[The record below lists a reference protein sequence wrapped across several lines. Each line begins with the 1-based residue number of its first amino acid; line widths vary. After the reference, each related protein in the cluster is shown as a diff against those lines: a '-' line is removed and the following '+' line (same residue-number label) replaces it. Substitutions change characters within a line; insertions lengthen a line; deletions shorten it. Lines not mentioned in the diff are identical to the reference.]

1 MRVVL
6 VIVTLLAAVAAG
18 MWVSASTA
26 ATPTVQ
32 GCPACHGAPG
42 REPSL
47 DAVVRKIT
55 NHPTT
60 AAKTVAQCA
69 FCHTTGPLPKP
80 FRTEAHRIHL
90 PSAKFGSYK
99 GTCTSCHR
107 VDLETGTVT
116 VYGLER

>member
-6 VIVTLLAAVAAG
+6 VIVTLLAAAAG
-18 MWVSASTA
+18 MWVSVPTS
-26 ATPTVQ
+26 ATPAVQ

-47 DAVVRKIT
+47 EAIARKIK

-69 FCHTTGPLPKP
+69 FCHSKGPLPKP

-90 PSAKFGSYK
+90 NSAKFASYK
-99 GTCTSCHR
+99 GTCTSCHS
-107 VDLETGTVT
+107 VDLGTGTVT